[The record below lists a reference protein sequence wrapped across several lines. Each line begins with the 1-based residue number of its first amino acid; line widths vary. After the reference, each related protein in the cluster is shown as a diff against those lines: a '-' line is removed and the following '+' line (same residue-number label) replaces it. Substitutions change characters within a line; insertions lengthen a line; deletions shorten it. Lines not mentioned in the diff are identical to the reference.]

1 MAEEKKAKPALKAID
16 LRRLKRKR
24 LKRKS
29 ERKQAQ
35 NKTRRDGISRLRREF
50 RKLIDAGKKSEA
62 TEAAR
67 KLSSALDK
75 AAKTGLLRGE
85 TSSRRKSRMAKQL
98 AKVAA

>member
-29 ERKQAQ
+29 ERKQAHNQ
-35 NKTRRDGISRLRREF
+35 SRRDGLSRLRREL
-50 RKLIDAGKKSEA
+50 RKLIAAGKK
-62 TEAAR
+62 TEAAETTR

-75 AAKTGLLRGE
+75 AAKTGLLHHK
-85 TSSRRKSRMAKQL
+85 TADRRKSRMAKQL